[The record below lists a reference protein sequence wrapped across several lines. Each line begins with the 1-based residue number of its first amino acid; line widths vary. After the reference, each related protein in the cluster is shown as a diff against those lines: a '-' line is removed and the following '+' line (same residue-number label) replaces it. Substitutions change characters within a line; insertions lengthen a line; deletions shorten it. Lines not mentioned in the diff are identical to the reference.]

1 MLINQP
7 QKNKTFFS
15 GLFVAQEKSYIH
27 ACTPLPPT
35 SPHPSPS
42 SQVPSD
48 PQPHQSSRRNKPTRN
63 LHPLRNTTALF
74 PLHIH
79 NIRITPA
86 PAPDTVLFLAIP
98 LRPVIVVFFQEFQV
112 LSITSG
118 ALLLEIGPQVG
129 FAWELARRSVGGT
142 VLDCRVAVAEVA
154 EVVDVGGREEGS
166 GCEGV
171 DWGVA
176 PLGWWL
182 VCVLSDK

>member
-7 QKNKTFFS
+7 QKSKPFFS

-63 LHPLRNTTALF
+63 LHPLGNTTALF

-79 NIRITPA
+79 NIRVAPA
-86 PAPDTVLFLAIP
+86 PAPDTVLFLTIP
-98 LRPVIVVFFQEFQV
+98 LRPVIVILFQEFQI
-112 LSITSG
+112 LSIASG
-118 ALLLEIGPQVG
+118 AFLLEIGSEVR
-129 FAWELARRSVGGT
+129 FAGQLASWSVGRT
-142 VLDCRVAVAEVA
+142 VLDCCVAVAEVA
-154 EVVDVGGREEGS
+154 EVVDVGRGEEGA